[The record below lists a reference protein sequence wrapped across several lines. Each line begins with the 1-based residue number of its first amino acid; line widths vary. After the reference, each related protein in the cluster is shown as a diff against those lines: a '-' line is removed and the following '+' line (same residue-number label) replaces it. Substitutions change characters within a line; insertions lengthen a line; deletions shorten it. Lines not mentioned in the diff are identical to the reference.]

1 MDRNMNHT
9 SGTRGTWR
17 VMLWGG
23 LAILLSLPALAMSLG
38 AEGVDWSAS
47 DFVIMGVL
55 LASVGLGIEAMM
67 RFVRGWRERRIAI
80 GAIVVVFLLVWAELA
95 VGLFGTPFAGS

>member
-1 MDRNMNHT
+1 MDPNLNHA

-23 LAILLSLPALAMSLG
+23 LAILLALPALAMSLG
-38 AEGVDWSAS
+38 AEGAKWTAF
-47 DFVIMGVL
+47 DFAIMGVL
-55 LASVGLGIEAMM
+55 LALVGLGIEAMM

-80 GAIVVVFLLVWAELA
+80 GAVAVVAMLVWAELG
-95 VGLFGTPFAGS
+95 VGLFGTPFAGN